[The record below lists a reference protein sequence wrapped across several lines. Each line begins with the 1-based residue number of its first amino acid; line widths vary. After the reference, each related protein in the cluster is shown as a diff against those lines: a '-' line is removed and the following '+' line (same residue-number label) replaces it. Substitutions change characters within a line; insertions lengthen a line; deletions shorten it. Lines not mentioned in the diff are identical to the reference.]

1 VRRRLTFSN
10 VVALIALAV
19 ALGGGAY
26 AAVGG
31 GFVSA
36 GGTIQ
41 GCVNNGTLDVVA
53 AGKSCPRG
61 TQSLPF
67 NQRGPAGA
75 PGAGPAWYSYAPG
88 AVDFTNSSGG
98 SPAPKTLASR
108 FLPAGIY
115 SVTAKVNLVASS
127 TTTTSGLAL
136 CSLVSLPSHGSA
148 TEDTAAWTP
157 TTSFSVSGALYAFD
171 TLPLGLD
178 INTSRPV
185 TVSIQC
191 LDYSAASAGSGFRIA
206 ASNAE
211 ISAVK
216 VTGLS

>member
-31 GFVSA
+31 GYVSSN
-36 GGTIQ
+36 GTIQ
-41 GCVNNGTLDVVA
+41 GCVKNGALDVVA
-53 AGKSCPRG
+53 AGKSCPGG
-61 TQSLPF
+61 TVSLPF
-67 NQRGPAGA
+67 NQRGSAGK

-88 AVDFTNSSGG
+88 SVDFTNHSGG
-98 SPAPKTLASR
+98 SPTPKTLASR

-115 SVTAKVNLVASS
+115 SVTGKVNLVASA
-127 TTTTSGLAL
+127 TTATSGLAL

-157 TTSFSVSGALYAFD
+157 TTSFPISGTLYAFD
-171 TLPLGLD
+171 ALPLGLD
-178 INTSRPV
+178 INTAQPV

-191 LDYSAASAGSGFRIA
+191 LDYSGAGASSNFLIA

-211 ISAVK
+211 ISAVR